1 MAIKNVILEP
11 KAIESKRN
19 FMENN
24 MKFYNKWPFHI
35 GVIIFSIISDQLTKL
50 WALSRFTD
58 EAGNMTYEK
67 IPVIGELVR
76 FQLVFNKGAAFSS
89 RPQDLMPF
97 LPPWLFF
104 LLISIVAAVALAW
117 FYKSIDKRDYLS
129 RLGVVMIL
137 GGAVGNFIDRM
148 RMQMVVDFIDCD
160 FPDFIM
166 TRFPTFNV
174 ADSFVTVGVALVI
187 LSPVFLKKLHKQ
199 IKEEKDAEKNSK
211 ENRVEEEKDAEKN
224 SKENREEEKVSS

>member
-1 MAIKNVILEP
+1 
-11 KAIESKRN
+11 
-19 FMENN
+19 
-24 MKFYNKWPFHI
+24 MKFYNKLPFHI
-35 GVIIFSIISDQLTKL
+35 AIIIFSIVSDQLTKL
-50 WALSRFTD
+50 WALARFTN
-58 EAGNMTYEK
+58 ETGAPNHEVVN
-67 IPVIGELVR
+67 VIGELAR

-104 LLISIVAAVALAW
+104 LLISIVAAGVLFW

-129 RLGVVMIL
+129 RLGVVMII
-137 GGAVGNFIDRM
+137 GGAIGNFIDRM
-148 RMQMVVDFIDCD
+148 RLQMVVDFIDCD

-187 LSPVFLKKLHKQ
+187 LSPVILRKLHRQ
-199 IKEEKDAEKNSK
+199 IKEEEKVAKAAEKTA
-211 ENRVEEEKDAEKN
+211 VTTEEGNAK
-224 SKENREEEKVSS
+224 

>member
-1 MAIKNVILEP
+1 MQDNT
-11 KAIESKRN
+11 
-19 FMENN
+19 
-24 MKFYNKWPFHI
+24 KFYNKWPFHVA
-35 GVIIFSIISDQLTKL
+35 VIIFSIISDQLTKL

-160 FPDFIM
+160 IPDIHIM
-166 TRFPTFNV
+166 DFNMVRFPTFNV

-187 LSPVFLKKLHKQ
+187 LSPVILRKLHKQ
-199 IKEEKDAEKNSK
+199 MKEEKDAKEKRVD
-211 ENRVEEEKDAEKN
+211 ENQ
-224 SKENREEEKVSS
+224 KVSS

>member
-1 MAIKNVILEP
+1 
-11 KAIESKRN
+11 
-19 FMENN
+19 ME
-24 MKFYNKWPFHI
+24 KFYNKWPFHVA
-35 GVIIFSIISDQLTKL
+35 VIVFSIISDQLTKL
-50 WALSRFTD
+50 WAVSRFTD
-58 EAGNMTYEK
+58 EAGNFTYEK

-76 FQLVFNKGAAFSS
+76 FQLVYNKGAAFSS

-97 LPPWLFF
+97 LPPWVFF
-104 LLISIVAAVALAW
+104 LLISIVAAFALAW

-160 FPDFIM
+160 IPDIHIM
-166 TRFPTFNV
+166 DFNMVRFPTFNV

-187 LSPVFLKKLHKQ
+187 LSPVILRKLHKQ
-199 IKEEKDAEKNSK
+199 IKEEKDAEKNAK
-211 ENRVEEEKDAEKN
+211 ENPPN
-224 SKENREEEKVSS
+224 P

>member
-1 MAIKNVILEP
+1 
-11 KAIESKRN
+11 
-19 FMENN
+19 
-24 MKFYNKWPFHI
+24 MKKIDFINKWPFHL
-35 GVIIFSIISDQLTKL
+35 GVILFSIVADQLTKL
-50 WALSRFTD
+50 WALVRFTNETGAPNHD
-58 EAGNMTYEK
+58 IIN
-67 IPVIGELVR
+67 VVGELVR

-104 LLISIVAAVALAW
+104 LLISIVATVVLLW
-117 FYKSIDKRDYLS
+117 FYKSIDKRDWMS

-148 RMQMVVDFIDCD
+148 RLSMVVDFIDCD

-174 ADSFVTVGVALVI
+174 ADSFVTVGVAIVI
-187 LSPVFLKKLHKQ
+187 LSPLILKKIHKQ
-199 IKEEKDAEKNSK
+199 IKEEKEKKNASANDAKQLSETSCHPERN
-211 ENRVEEEKDAEKN
+211 EEE
-224 SKENREEEKVSS
+224 SL

>member
-1 MAIKNVILEP
+1 MQDNT
-11 KAIESKRN
+11 
-19 FMENN
+19 
-24 MKFYNKWPFHI
+24 KFYNKWPFHVA
-35 GVIIFSIISDQLTKL
+35 VIVFSIVSDQLTKL

-58 EAGNMTYEK
+58 ETGAYTYEK

-104 LLISIVAAVALAW
+104 LLISIVAAFALAW

-148 RMQMVVDFIDCD
+148 RMQQVVDFIDCD

-174 ADSFVTVGVALVI
+174 ADSFVTVGVAFVI
-187 LSPVFLKKLHKQ
+187 LSPVILRKLHKQ
-199 IKEEKDAEKNSK
+199 IKEEKEAEKKN
-211 ENRVEEEKDAEKN
+211 EEIKN
-224 SKENREEEKVSS
+224 EG

>member
-1 MAIKNVILEP
+1 
-11 KAIESKRN
+11 
-19 FMENN
+19 ME
-24 MKFYNKWPFHI
+24 KFYNKWPFHVA
-35 GVIIFSIISDQLTKL
+35 VIVFSIISDQLTKL
-50 WALSRFTD
+50 WAVSRFTD
-58 EAGNMTYEK
+58 EAGNFTYEK

-76 FQLVFNKGAAFSS
+76 FQLVYNKGAAFSS

-97 LPPWLFF
+97 LPPWVFF
-104 LLISIVAAVALAW
+104 LLISIVAAFALAW

-166 TRFPTFNV
+166 ARFPTFNV

-187 LSPVFLKKLHKQ
+187 LSPVILKKLHKQ
-199 IKEEKDAEKNSK
+199 IKEEKDAEK
-211 ENRVEEEKDAEKN
+211 EVKN
-224 SKENREEEKVSS
+224 

>member
-1 MAIKNVILEP
+1 
-11 KAIESKRN
+11 
-19 FMENN
+19 
-24 MKFYNKWPFHI
+24 MKFYNKLPFHL
-35 GVIIFSIISDQLTKL
+35 GIILFSIVADQLTKL
-50 WALSRFTD
+50 WALARFTN
-58 EAGNMTYEK
+58 ESGAPNHE
-67 IPVIGELVR
+67 IINVVGEWVR

-104 LLISIVAAVALAW
+104 LLISIVATIILLW
-117 FYKSIDKRDYLS
+117 FYRSIDKRDYLS

-148 RMQMVVDFIDCD
+148 RLQMVVDFIDCD

-166 TRFPTFNV
+166 NRFPTFNV

-187 LSPVFLKKLHKQ
+187 LSPVILRKLHKQ
-199 IKEEKDAEKNSK
+199 IKEEKDSEK
-211 ENRVEEEKDAEKN
+211 
-224 SKENREEEKVSS
+224 